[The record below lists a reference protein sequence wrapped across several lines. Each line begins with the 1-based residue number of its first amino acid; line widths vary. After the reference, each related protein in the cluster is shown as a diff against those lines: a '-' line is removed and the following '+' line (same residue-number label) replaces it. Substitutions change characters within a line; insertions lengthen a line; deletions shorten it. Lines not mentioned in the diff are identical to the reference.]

1 MLINILFE
9 QNKKIF
15 LEQYTPSITKKIQNI
30 VLDLWGRLIQRV
42 SLKIQNVVLDFR
54 GRLIQRVD
62 LYTEIYGN
70 TEKNIAGKVHIP

>member
-1 MLINILFE
+1 M
-9 QNKKIF
+9 F

-30 VLDLWGRLIQRV
+30 VLDSWGPLIHRV

-62 LYTEIYGN
+62 LHTVIYV
-70 TEKNIAGKVHIP
+70 KH